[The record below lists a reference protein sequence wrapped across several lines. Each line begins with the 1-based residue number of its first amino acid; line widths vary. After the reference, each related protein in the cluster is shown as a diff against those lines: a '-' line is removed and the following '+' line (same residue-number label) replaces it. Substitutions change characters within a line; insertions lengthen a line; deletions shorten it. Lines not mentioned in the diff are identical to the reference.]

1 MTKIFKGTNLADF
14 IRGTRGDDEIW
25 GYAGQ
30 R

>member
-1 MTKIFKGTNLADF
+1 M
-14 IRGTRGDDEIW
+14 RGTRGDDEIW